1 MFNYGPR
8 SRGALSILVGSG
20 GLQLHFAEVYQ
31 LHALAVSMPPLT
43 RRKKYLTSSSEHKPE
58 LASLWARM
66 PDKSECLNTVQC
78 GTFTG
83 TILIFGF
90 FLCWH
95 WYWYL
100 KKWYGMRDFDF
111 CGLWKI

>member
-66 PDKSECLNTVQC
+66 PDKSECLNTVRN
-78 GTFTG
+78 
-83 TILIFGF
+83 I
-90 FLCWH
+90 
-95 WYWYL
+95 YWYHTDIYFVFFVL
-100 KKWYGMRDFDF
+100 ALVLVFEKVVWYARF
-111 CGLWKI
+111 